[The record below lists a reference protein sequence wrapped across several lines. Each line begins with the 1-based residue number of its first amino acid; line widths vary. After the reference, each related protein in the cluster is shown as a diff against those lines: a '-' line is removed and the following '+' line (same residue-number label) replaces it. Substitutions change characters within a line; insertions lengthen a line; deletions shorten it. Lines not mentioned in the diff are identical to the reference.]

1 MIQSVPR
8 RVKELFEAN
17 STRTKKKKKNKFQN
31 EPGLLSKLD
40 GFDSD
45 VEEGQ
50 NSCKLAEDES
60 GAERGIKLRP
70 ESIKQGPYETNQQ
83 FMRRLDKLAS
93 SAKFEAVIEERFDV
107 DLCPKIP
114 GLPRKPQV
122 LSTVD
127 GSVFDESKDRKRK
140 SIKGDSKS
148 ESFIPNKILKRRLRD
163 HKRRLKKKGIKRPV
177 SGTTKSGLESDLH
190 DLPDSDGP
198 DFDDY
203 VDHVHFGEVAQRP
216 PSLGKFKK
224 LKTRS

>member
-1 MIQSVPR
+1 M
-8 RVKELFEAN
+8 KELFEAT
-17 STRTKKKKKNKFQN
+17 SSRTKKSKNKFKN
-31 EPGLLSKLD
+31 EPGLFSKLD
-40 GFDSD
+40 AFDSD

-50 NSCKLAEDES
+50 NSPKLPAEDES

-93 SAKFEAVIEERFDV
+93 NAKFEAVIEERFDV

-127 GSVFDESKDRKRK
+127 GRVYDESKERKRK
-140 SIKGDSKS
+140 GIKGDPKS
-148 ESFIPNKILKRRLRD
+148 DESLIPNKILKRRLRD

-177 SGTTKSGLESDLH
+177 SGTTKSGLESDL
-190 DLPDSDGP
+190 DDIPDSDGP

-216 PSLGKFKK
+216 PSLEKFKK